1 MSGATSKLQGAGGTL
16 GGGGHV
22 SDPWNV
28 TDMAFGYNTNYT
40 NLPSNYY
47 YNQRSNFWK
56 PDGLKMFT
64 GGWTTGVVQF
74 DLTKAWDL
82 STASHVASKYTYLS
96 YNQGLWFKSDG
107 TAFYVV
113 DESGDTIYQY
123 TLSTAWTL
131 STASSAPA
139 NSLSI
144 SSTTGDA
151 QSLVFKPDGSEFYLS
166 GLNDGVHTFTMTTA
180 WDISTASFDSTQ
192 TTGVPG
198 YIRAFTL
205 NSDGTA
211 AYFMDWSEV
220 AYERALST
228 AYDFSTLS
236 TSNTSTINLS
246 SELYNVYGIFLTADE
261 TKLFVSNSLPNIVMK
276 YEMSTAGDLSTA
288 TFTEPNKNWLSD
300 VNSYETEPNGLY
312 VGDSGAALYII
323 GSTGDDVTQYT
334 LSTAYDLT
342 TASYTRAFSVSSQ
355 VNDPNNIWFKSDG
368 TKMYVQAVAGAVYVY
383 NLSTAWNI
391 STASYSA
398 SYDYS
403 DLGRNDCFYFKP
415 DGTKVFNVDGAL
427 GEIFG
432 YDLSTAWDLS
442 NTTGPSPIY
451 YLGLPGS
458 RPTAMFFDSGG
469 TRLYVLD
476 SGTDV
481 VYQFSLSTA
490 WDVSTGTFVRSK
502 GSLGDSVP
510 QGMWFKSDGTKMYI
524 LGRIT
529 EDVREFDLSTAWDIS
544 TASFGRDFHIGNQES
559 NPYGLTFNNDG
570 TKMYV
575 EGSSTDTLYVYD
587 LSTAWNVTTASY
599 NNVSFALGT
608 YDGFPIQMVFGDSG
622 TKFYFMGLS
631 GDEINEFDLTTAY
644 DISTMSYNQTLS
656 ITSTENSPYGLF
668 FKSDG
673 TKFYISGNQN
683 NKVLP
688 FSMTTAWDISTA
700 TFDGWPTSNF
710 LVRNP
715 ANADYEGISFK
726 SDGTKMFLLRSH
738 SSNGFGT
745 SYDDQ
750 IEEYSLSTPWDIT
763 TASATPTK
771 REIST
776 EITYGANMFFRS
788 DGTQLF
794 ILNKSRDNYMGWLD
808 FVMNYDV

>member
-1 MSGATSKLQGAGGTL
+1 MVGATSKLQGAGGTL
-16 GGGGHV
+16 GGVTG
-22 SDPWNV
+22 DPWNV
-28 TDMAFGYNTNYT
+28 TDMTFGYNTNYT

-56 PDGLKMFT
+56 PDGLRMFT
-64 GGWTTGVVQF
+64 GGWFSGVAQF
-74 DLTKAWDL
+74 DLTVAWDL
-82 STASHVASKYTYLS
+82 STASYVAAKMTSTS
-96 YNQGLWFKSDG
+96 YNQGLWFKPDG

-113 DESGDTIYQY
+113 DSSGDTIYQY
-123 TLSTAWTL
+123 TLSTAWTI
-131 STASSAPA
+131 STASSSAV

-144 SSTTGDA
+144 SATTGNA
-151 QSLVFKPDGSEFYLS
+151 QSLVFKPDGTEFYLCGQS
-166 GLNDGVHTFTMTTA
+166 DGVHTFTMTTA

-192 TTGVPG
+192 TTGVPSNTK
-198 YIRAFTL
+198 AFTL

-211 AYFMDWSEV
+211 AYFMDLSKV

-236 TSNTSTINLS
+236 SSNTSTINLS
-246 SELYNVYGIFLTADE
+246 SGLANIYGIFLTADE
-261 TKLFVSNSLPNIVMK
+261 SKLFVSNSLPNIIIK

-288 TFTEPNKNWLSD
+288 TFTEPNENWLSG
-300 VNSYETEPNGLY
+300 VNSYETEPKGLY
-312 VGDSGAALYII
+312 IGDNGAALYIV
-323 GSTGDDVTQYT
+323 GTTGDDVTQYT

-355 VNDPNNIWFKSDG
+355 LSDPNNIWFKSDG
-368 TKMYVQAVAGAVYVY
+368 TKMYVQAVTGAVYVY
-383 NLSTAWNI
+383 NLSTGWDI

-403 DLGRNDCFYFKP
+403 DLARNDCFYFKP

-442 NTTGPSPIY
+442 NTTGPSPVN
-451 YLGLPGS
+451 YLALLGSLPS
-458 RPTAMFFDSGG
+458 AIFIDSSG
-469 TRLYVLD
+469 TRLYILD
-476 SGTDV
+476 GTTDL

-490 WDVSTGTFVRSK
+490 WDVSTGSFVRSI
-502 GSLGDSVP
+502 GSLGESVP
-510 QGMWFKSDGTKMYI
+510 SGMWFKSDGTKMYI
-524 LGRIT
+524 IGRST
-529 EDVREFDLSTAWDIS
+529 DDVREFDLTTAWDIS
-544 TASFGRDFHIGNQES
+544 TASFGRDFYVGGQENS
-559 NPYGLTFNNDG
+559 PYGVTFNDSG

-575 EGSSTDTLYVYD
+575 EGSSTDTVYEYD
-587 LSTAWNVTTASY
+587 LSTAWDVSTASY
-599 NNVSFALGT
+599 NSVSFSVSS
-608 YDGFPIQMVFGDSG
+608 YDGFPMQMVFGDSG

-631 GDEINEFDLTTAY
+631 GDEINEFDLSTAY

-656 ITSTENSPYGLF
+656 VGTTENAPRGLF

-673 TKFYISGNQN
+673 TKFYICGSQN

-700 TFDGWPTSNF
+700 TFDGFPTSNY
-710 LVRNP
+710 LVRSP
-715 ANADYEGISFK
+715 GNADYEGISFK

-738 SSNGFGT
+738 GSNGYGT
-745 SYDDQ
+745 NYDDQ
-750 IEEYSLSTPWDIT
+750 IEEYSLSTAWDIT

-788 DGTQLF
+788 NGTQLF
-794 ILNKSRDNYMGWLD
+794 ILNRSTDSYMAWLD
-808 FVMNYDV
+808 FVMNYDL